1 MLRKA
6 VATMLGHATAVGA
19 TDAQSSAPL

>member
-6 VATMLGHATAVGA
+6 VATMLGYATAVGA
-19 TDAQSSAPL
+19 NGAQSSAPL